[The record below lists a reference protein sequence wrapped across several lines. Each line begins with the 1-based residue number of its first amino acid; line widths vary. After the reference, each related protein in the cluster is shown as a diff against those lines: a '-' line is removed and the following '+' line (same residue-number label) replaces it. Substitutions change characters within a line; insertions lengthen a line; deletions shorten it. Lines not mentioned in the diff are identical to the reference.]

1 MIDVIERNGIELL
14 LKNFQPNQ
22 LRQKFDNQGFII
34 KLSHSIIITFY
45 LMMLVSHFRKATK

>member
-1 MIDVIERNGIELL
+1 MIDVIERNVIELL